1 MSRDVTELPWLV
13 VSPFLGVV
21 ATFYLNVEA
30 VKYCQLNKPAHW
42 QVINRK
48 DYKTNRE
55 LDA

>member
-1 MSRDVTELPWLV
+1 MNRDVTELPWLV

-30 VKYCQLNKPAHW
+30 VKYCQLSDRQW

-48 DYKTNRE
+48 DYKTNRDSDE
-55 LDA
+55 

>member
-30 VKYCQLNKPAHW
+30 VKYCQLDKTAHW

-55 LDA
+55 SDS